1 MELAL
6 TVLILGVAE
15 VIVLSLAFRA
25 FERAD
30 ERRARAEPPARLNR
44 APETGRF
51 FADSRGPAQ
60 SERASVEALLLQLE
74 RHVRVEQAAAE
85 SFLRNPTSESLHH
98 RAASPSHLAN

>member
-1 MELAL
+1 MDLAL

-15 VIVLSLAFRA
+15 VTILSLAFRA

-30 ERRARAEPPARLNR
+30 ARRAGAEPPARVSR

-51 FADSRGPAQ
+51 FADVRGPAQ
-60 SERASVEALLLQLE
+60 SERASIEALLLQLE

-98 RAASPSHLAN
+98 RAASPSQLAN